1 MSATSATSM
10 MYLESRTEW
19 PPFGTS
25 WIDTWAALAAA
36 TAQRIKEVVKAFIV
50 TSAGVGGRGKEHAST
65 REQRAPDVPWLRD
78 KQGHQR

>member
-50 TSAGVGGRGKEHAST
+50 TSAGVGGRGKELLPGTHDHALSYIFVRA
-65 REQRAPDVPWLRD
+65 REHA
-78 KQGHQR
+78 